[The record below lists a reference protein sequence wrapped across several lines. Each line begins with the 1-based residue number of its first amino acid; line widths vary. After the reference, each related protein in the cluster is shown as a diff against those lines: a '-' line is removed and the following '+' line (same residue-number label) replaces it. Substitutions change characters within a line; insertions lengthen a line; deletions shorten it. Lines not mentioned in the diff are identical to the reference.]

1 VERNLLLA
9 MALSMLVLVLWSSL
23 QPPPPEPENATSTPA
38 APAGQGAG
46 SEGSEARA
54 PERTA
59 PAPPLAP
66 LAQAPEPALPEP
78 DRAEQ
83 VLRFEREGYRAE
95 LSDRGGA
102 LRHWELREYVTGG
115 KAPEPIV
122 LTTGQPPH
130 AAVGVTP
137 FRELGLGDLG
147 SEFWEVESRDA
158 AGVSF
163 VVRRGGVVVRKSWRF
178 EDDYRFRLK
187 LDVENGSAA
196 PVTTDFAVAWPAH
209 LTEGNDFREQALA
222 ALHQGSLEQQML
234 QGLGTGSF
242 FGRFT
247 GSAPQTVFDFPGDND
262 WAGVNTTYFLAAL
275 LPDDPT
281 QAQVRFD
288 TLEAG
293 VAGEAQI
300 FFERVRIPPGLPLSR
315 EFTGFLGPKLPDL
328 LEKLGGETVR
338 SVDLG
343 WSWVSP
349 LTRFFGWML
358 HEIYAVIPNYGVA
371 IILLTILVRVVTTP
385 LTLRQMRS
393 MERMREVQPRLKEI
407 QEKHKDD
414 RQKQSEEMMRLY
426 RQEKVNPL
434 GGCVPMLFQLPVFIG
449 LFYALRSSIQLRQ
462 APFFGWIQDLSAPEA
477 LFVVPGLDVPVRILP
492 LVMGATMVLQQRITP
507 MQMDPAQA
515 RMMQTVMP
523 IVMTVVFYQ
532 FASGLVLYWMV
543 SNVLAIAHQLWVG
556 RRMRSGGAAKA

>member
-1 VERNLLLA
+1 VERNLLIA
-9 MALSMLVLVLWSSL
+9 MALSMLVLVLWSNL
-23 QPPPPEPENATSTPA
+23 QPAPEAGEAPTAGTPAGQERGEWPGPSEAEPAAPSPPPAPLAEAPPPPPPEP
-38 APAGQGAG
+38 G
-46 SEGSEARA
+46 R
-54 PERTA
+54 
-59 PAPPLAP
+59 
-66 LAQAPEPALPEP
+66 
-78 DRAEQ
+78 DEQ
-83 VLRFEREGYRAE
+83 RLRFERALYRAE

-102 LRHWELREYVTGG
+102 LRHWELREYTTGG

-122 LTTGQPPH
+122 LTTGEPPH
-130 AAVGVTP
+130 GAAGVTP
-137 FRELGLGDLG
+137 FSELGLGSLA
-147 SEFWEVESRDA
+147 SAFWDVESQDA
-158 AGVSF
+158 DGVTF

-178 EDDYRFRLK
+178 EDDYRFRLR
-187 LDVENGSAA
+187 LDVENGSEA
-196 PVTTDFAVAWPAH
+196 PVTTDFAVVWPAH

-222 ALHQGSLEQQML
+222 VLHQGSLDRQML
-234 QGLGTGSF
+234 QALGKGSF

-247 GSAPQTVFDFPGDND
+247 GSEPQTVFDFPGDND
-262 WAGVNTTYFLAAL
+262 WTGVNTTYFLAAL
-275 LPDDPT
+275 LPDDPG
-281 QAQVRFD
+281 QAQVRFE
-288 TLEAG
+288 TLEPG
-293 VAGEAQI
+293 VAGEARI

-328 LEKLGGETVR
+328 LEELGGDTVR

-343 WSWVSP
+343 WSWVTP

-371 IILLTILVRVVTTP
+371 IILLTILVRAVTTP

-393 MERMREVQPRLKEI
+393 MERMRAVQPRLKEI
-407 QEKHKDD
+407 QEKYKDD

-462 APFFGWIQDLSAPEA
+462 APFFGWIQDLSAPEV
-477 LFVVPGLDVPVRILP
+477 LFVVPGLDLPVRILP

-515 RMMQTVMP
+515 RMMTTIMP

-556 RRMRSGGAAKA
+556 RRMRSGGVAKA